1 MAVYTLLL
9 QKEMPELLAP
19 AFLYKKKLKRNAGI
33 ISSGDFYIKKLKRN
47 AGAIS
52 SGDFYI
58 KKSKKMPELLAP
70 AK

>member
-1 MAVYTLLL
+1 MKNCRKWQFTYYYY
-9 QKEMPELLAP
+9 KKMPELLAP
-19 AFLYKKKLKRNAGI
+19 AFLYKKKLKKNAGT

-58 KKSKKMPELLAP
+58 RKCRNY
-70 AK
+70 